1 MPHFPFGP
9 GAFVALAGALILLVA
24 ATFGVSG
31 AGPRQSPPVTNCT
44 VAYAADDTGAY
55 GGNNEDEVNPLTE
68 IWFVPGEADA
78 YGSMFVGY
86 DDLVIQGGMNE
97 AGLFFDGLGV
107 REVDAP
113 GTPGKPEYTGQNFFV
128 DMLSECDSV
137 ACVLE
142 RYGGLSMPGTWNG
155 QVLFG
160 DRYGDSVIFEPLAV
174 IPQVGHFQVATN
186 FFQSE
191 IPPADRTDERYLTAT
206 SMLADAGTLS
216 VNLMRD
222 VMEATHQEGTV
233 NTVYSTVYDLQ
244 AGVIHLY
251 YFNDFTTEV
260 TFNLRE
266 ELLQGLHGYE
276 MADLFPANRPAADVA
291 APFRARLSA
300 AIDRLG
306 PVIVAGDELEDLAGT
321 YEVGPLAFV
330 VKATDQGLAIRQA
343 RTPWADVVPL
353 SPTQFAR
360 VTVDGGGVLHE
371 QRLAFSV
378 DGGQATVEISEDQ
391 AGSVVA
397 TRLEA
402 PAAPIDWRPVPI
414 LLALV
419 AGSGWI
425 WWRSATRRPRSSG
438 VRLAGG
444 HRS

>member
-9 GAFVALAGALILLVA
+9 RAFVALSGALALLVA
-24 ATFGVSG
+24 ATVGVSG
-31 AGPRQSPPVTNCT
+31 AGPRQSPPATNCT
-44 VAYAADDTGAY
+44 VAYAADDSGAY

-68 IWFVPGEADA
+68 IWFVPGEGDG

-97 AGLFFDGLGV
+97 AGLFYDGLGV
-107 REVDAP
+107 REVETP

-174 IPQVGHFQVATN
+174 IPQAGHFQVATN
-186 FFQSE
+186 LFQSE
-191 IPPADRTDERYLTAT
+191 IPLADRTDERYLTAT
-206 SMLADAGTLS
+206 SMLADADTLS
-216 VNLMRD
+216 VDLMRE

-266 ELLQGLHGYE
+266 ELVQGLHGYE
-276 MADLFPANRPAADVA
+276 MADLFPANRSAADVA
-291 APFRARLSA
+291 APFRARLST

-306 PVIVAGDELEDLAGT
+306 PVIVAGDDLEDLAGT

-343 RTPWADVVPL
+343 RTPWADVVSL

-360 VTVDGGGVLHE
+360 VTVDGGGLLHE
-371 QRLAFSV
+371 QHLTFSV
-378 DGGQATVEISEDQ
+378 DGGLTSVEISEDQ
-391 AGSVVA
+391 VGSVVA
-397 TRLEA
+397 TRLKE
-402 PAAPIDWRPVPI
+402 PGGPIDWRPAAI
-414 LLALV
+414 LTALASV
-419 AGSGWI
+419 GGVT
-425 WWRSATRRPRSSG
+425 WWRIATRRPRASA